1 MPTERRTSSSG
12 YTHRCSTGFHR
23 LCAAVT
29 ERSCATRTLEVLPDA
44 PSSRGADMAK
54 PGSRSAAR
62 FEPPVVG
69 TLWTLQRRE
78 HTARCALLAWPDGW
92 EVRVLVDGET
102 MVSERCT
109 RSHEAFTLAETWKTR
124 LTGQL
129 WQQIIPAHPLGPSP
143 RPA

>member
-1 MPTERRTSSSG
+1 
-12 YTHRCSTGFHR
+12 
-23 LCAAVT
+23 
-29 ERSCATRTLEVLPDA
+29 
-44 PSSRGADMAK
+44 MAK